1 MACRVESR
9 RDTSNNRRL
18 HLAKTGF
25 RKKVTGPFS
34 GLNIIASVTTY
45 CFLDK
50 AIEILNAK
58 YLFKCSYYHIDGNSI
73 YFDCPF
79 EILQLCVKALNEY
92 ENTISSGRR
101 YNYVVSTQEYL
112 EMIGI
117 GIGIVSDDLKH
128 VYNPDEGTIWIS
140 DVIMQ

>member
-1 MACRVESR
+1 
-9 RDTSNNRRL
+9 
-18 HLAKTGF
+18 
-25 RKKVTGPFS
+25 
-34 GLNIIASVTTY
+34 
-45 CFLDK
+45 
-50 AIEILNAK
+50 
-58 YLFKCSYYHIDGNSI
+58 
-73 YFDCPF
+73 
-79 EILQLCVKALNEY
+79 VKALNEY